1 MHLATI
7 LSALAV
13 SCTWLP
19 AAAADADF
27 EQVTNKN
34 SVDHSNRATD
44 PPEKYFRTLQP
55 FVFVFTSSI
64 FTNKKPLLLDES
76 T

>member
-13 SCTWLP
+13 SCAWLP

-55 FVFVFTSSI
+55 SVFILTSSI
-64 FTNKKPLLLDES
+64 LTDNNPPLLDES